1 MACPDSECHENVSEL
16 RKNIKCIPKKV
27 GRSELWTGICA
38 ALVLLVPV
46 SCAYVNDINKRMII
60 NEKAIIAIQEQQK
73 KVEMTVYQA
82 VRDAIRDSRLKP

>member
-1 MACPDSECHENVSEL
+1 MTCPDIECHDNVKTLKESV
-16 RKNIKCIPKKV
+16 KCIPKKV

-46 SCAYVNDINKRMII
+46 SCAYVNDINKRMIM

-73 KVEMTVYQA
+73 KVETTVYQA
-82 VRDAIRDSRLKP
+82 VRNAIRDSKL